1 MEELEKLKKYTDF
14 LEKVVANNKDFDEN
28 SNMGIEGLRGRFI
41 NLKKENKKLNDRK
54 VEINDRKLC
63 LYQ

>member
-1 MEELEKLKKYTDF
+1 M
-14 LEKVVANNKDFDEN
+14 ANNKDFDEN

-54 VEINDRKLC
+54 VEINDRIE
-63 LYQ
+63 